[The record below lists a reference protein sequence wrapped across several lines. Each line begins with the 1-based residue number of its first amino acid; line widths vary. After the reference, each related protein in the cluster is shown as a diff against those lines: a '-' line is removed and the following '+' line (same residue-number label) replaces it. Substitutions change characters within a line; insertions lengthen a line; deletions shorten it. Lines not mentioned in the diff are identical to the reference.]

1 MIRCDLLRGKF
12 AEKGYSQSQIAKM
25 LGITPKAFY
34 DKMKRGVFRS
44 DEMQKMVDFVEIQN
58 PVEIFFAPE
67 PTRNVSFEN
76 CEQGEANERNQNL
89 HQ

>member
-1 MIRCDLLRGKF
+1 VIRVDLLRGKF

-44 DEMQKMVDFVEIQN
+44 DEMQQMVDFVGIEN
-58 PVEIFFAPE
+58 PIEIFFAKE
-67 PTRNVSFEN
+67 VTKTVTD
-76 CEQGEANERNQNL
+76 GKNE
-89 HQ
+89 

>member
-1 MIRCDLLRGKF
+1 MIRVDLLRGKF

-44 DEMQKMVDFVEIQN
+44 DEMQQMVDFVGIEN
-58 PVEIFFAPE
+58 PIEIFFAKE
-67 PTRNVSFEN
+67 VTESVTGGKST
-76 CEQGEANERNQNL
+76 
-89 HQ
+89 

>member
-1 MIRCDLLRGKF
+1 MIRVDLLRGKF

-44 DEMQKMVDFVEIQN
+44 DEMQQMVDFVGIEN
-58 PVEIFFAPE
+58 PIEIFFAKE
-67 PTRNVSFEN
+67 VTKTVT
-76 CEQGEANERNQNL
+76 GGKNE
-89 HQ
+89 